1 MSYKHL
7 AGRLIETQR
16 SMLGDPAID
25 IARSTEGITVTDDG
39 NVAAVDGDGRVV
51 VDELA
56 RRYTGMLG
64 DAAEN
69 RLMAAAREFEDE
81 LTLPP
86 SLGGPEEFD
95 AGHRDPAAHDPG
107 GSGPAAHDPGGSG
120 PAAHDPAGPDSGRED
135 SSGVVTPADAT
146 PEVDSQTEE
155 PQTAESTAPPTAP
168 SGAVSDGGTTRVVS
182 PTPRG
187 PGEIVSPTP
196 GEAGRPDSATESYER
211 AADDERM
218 DDVTTDEEGVD
229 GESTDSGVSLSE
241 PITVDYSVASTVPA
255 GERADRDLSSVYL
268 MPGDGGG
275 FQPPVAVAD
284 AVVDTITDATE
295 LGRDDLGEFD
305 DDIDTERLLA
315 TLSGE
320 NGETISFQL
329 DVADLTV
336 TFHRSGSLAVH

>member
-16 SMLGDPAID
+16 SMLGEPAID

-39 NVAAVDGDGRVV
+39 NVAAVDGDARAA

-64 DAAEN
+64 EAAEN
-69 RLMAAAREFEDE
+69 RLMAAAREFEGE
-81 LTLPP
+81 LVLPP

-95 AGHRDPAAHDPG
+95 AGHRDPAAHDPSG
-107 GSGPAAHDPGGSG
+107 DGPAARDSTEADSADD
-120 PAAHDPAGPDSGRED
+120 AA
-135 SSGVVTPADAT
+135 T
-146 PEVDSQTEE
+146 EVDSAGTAAPDVDSQVTG

-187 PGEIVSPTP
+187 PDEVVSPTP
-196 GEAGRPDSATESYER
+196 GDVGRPDTTRESYER
-211 AADDERM
+211 AADDANGGGATAEDTTS
-218 DDVTTDEEGVD
+218 DDLTPDDTRGDEESVG
-229 GESTDSGVSLSE
+229 SGISLSE

-255 GERADRDLSSVYL
+255 GAQAERDLSSVYL
-268 MPGDGGG
+268 MPGDGSG
-275 FQPPVAVAD
+275 FHAPVTVAD

-295 LGRDDLGEFD
+295 LGREDLGEFA

-315 TLSGE
+315 TLAGE

>member
-64 DAAEN
+64 GAAEN

-95 AGHRDPAAHDPG
+95 AGHRDPAAHDP
-107 GSGPAAHDPGGSG
+107 SGAG
-120 PAAHDPAGPDSGRED
+120 PVAHDPAGPDSGSED
-135 SSGVVTPADAT
+135 SAEVDTPAEAG
-146 PEVDSQTEE
+146 PEFDSQIGG

-187 PGEIVSPTP
+187 PGEVVSPTP

-211 AADDERM
+211 AADDERV

-268 MPGDGGG
+268 MPGDGSG
-275 FQPPVAVAD
+275 FQAPVAVAD
-284 AVVDTITDATE
+284 AVVDTITDATA
-295 LGRDDLGEFD
+295 LGREDLGDFD

-329 DVADLTV
+329 DVGDLTV